1 MNVHVETLGAGDDL
15 VLLHGWGMHGGVWD
29 AVKPLLAAHFR
40 LHLVDLPGHGASS
53 LVTPYALENLAQEI
67 AATVPPRAHW
77 CGWSLG
83 GLVALAA
90 ARHLPQRIG
99 KLALVAATPC
109 FVQRDDWL
117 CAMAPPTLRAF
128 ADALENG
135 YEDTL
140 KRFLSLQARG
150 DEAAKS
156 VLRALREHLFARG
169 RPHPA
174 ALRGGLEILL
184 STDARPWMAEVR
196 HPVLIVHGERDQLV
210 PSPAAS
216 WLADALPNARL
227 AVFPDAA
234 HAPFLSHPREFAE
247 ILETFLNERE

>member
-1 MNVHVETLGAGDDL
+1 

-29 AVKPLLAAHFR
+29 AVKPLLAARFR
-40 LHLVDLPGHGASS
+40 LHVADLPGHGASS

-67 AATVPPRAHW
+67 AAAVPPRAHW

-90 ARHLPQRIG
+90 ARRFPQRIG
-99 KLALVAATPC
+99 KLALVAATPS
-109 FVQRDDWL
+109 FVQRDGWL

-128 ADALENG
+128 ADALEG
-135 YEDTL
+135 DYEGTL

-150 DEAAKS
+150 DEAA
-156 VLRALREHLFARG
+156 RACCGRCASTCARAARTRRAAR
-169 RPHPA
+169 RPGDTALHRCA
-174 ALRGGLEILL
+174 ALDVGG
-184 STDARPWMAEVR
+184 DAPRPDRPRRARPTRA
-196 HPVLIVHGERDQLV
+196 
-210 PSPAAS
+210 SPAAR
-216 WLADALPNARL
+216 LADALPNARL

-247 ILETFLNERE
+247 ILETFLNEPK